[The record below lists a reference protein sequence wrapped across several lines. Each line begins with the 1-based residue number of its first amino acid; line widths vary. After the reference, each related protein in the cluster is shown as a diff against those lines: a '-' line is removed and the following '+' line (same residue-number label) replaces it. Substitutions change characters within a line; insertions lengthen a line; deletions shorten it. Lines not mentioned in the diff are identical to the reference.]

1 MAQNG
6 VARPLNARH
15 YSLTIPVIFGLFWS
29 IFLDESAAD
38 LARGRGSLGNKW
50 PRSLI
55 KQSI

>member
-38 LARGRGSLGNKW
+38 LARGRGSLGYN
-50 PRSLI
+50 PL
-55 KQSI
+55 